1 MMLIQT
7 IFTNAVA
14 VAVKAW
20 IGEASSAS
28 DEAMVFVKDMSK
40 QVGNGGVGP
49 SILGWL
55 QNPNHPWEAFVS
67 LLEQP
72 W

>member
-1 MMLIQT
+1 MLMQT

-14 VAVKAW
+14 VAVEAR

-40 QVGNGGVGP
+40 QVRKGGVGP
-49 SILGWL
+49 SVLDWL
-55 QNPNHPWEAFVS
+55 QNPNHPWKAFVS
-67 LLEQP
+67 LSEQP